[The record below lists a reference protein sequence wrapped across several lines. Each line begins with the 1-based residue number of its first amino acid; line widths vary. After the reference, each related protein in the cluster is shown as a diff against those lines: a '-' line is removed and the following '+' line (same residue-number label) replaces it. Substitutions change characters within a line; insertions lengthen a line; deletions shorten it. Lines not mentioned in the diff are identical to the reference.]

1 MPSEIKELD
10 VVTLEVDYDPIKE
23 GEQGTVVHLHGD
35 KIMAEVEFDGSRVV
49 TIPVF
54 LLGKE

>member
-23 GEQGTVVHLHGD
+23 GERGTVVHLYAD
-35 KIMAEVEFDGSRVV
+35 NIMAEVEFDGSHVV
-49 TIPVF
+49 TIPVS
-54 LLGKE
+54 LLEKE